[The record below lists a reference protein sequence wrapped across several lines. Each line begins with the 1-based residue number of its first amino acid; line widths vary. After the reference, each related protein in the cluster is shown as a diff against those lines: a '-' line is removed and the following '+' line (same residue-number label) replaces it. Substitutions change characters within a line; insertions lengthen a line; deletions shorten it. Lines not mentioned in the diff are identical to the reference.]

1 MKFLFFLTS
10 ILLISNS
17 KAQSAAGYIAFN
29 FVDSLNQPA
38 NPNDFEFTVNISKN
52 LNNDRSLFATKIQ
65 FDTEN
70 QFYLLPVDASDRTS
84 VLYIIVK
91 NKKQPAKQSEILIN
105 LNAKFK
111 TPADFE
117 NLLIL
122 NIPADHPKLIIDMP
136 SEKISWQYV
145 PKSVKKLNGVEINF
159 MDITFMQ
166 NWWNQ

>member
-1 MKFLFFLTS
+1 MKLLFFLSS

-17 KAQSAAGYIAFN
+17 KAQSATGYIAFN
-29 FVDSLNQPA
+29 FVDSLNQPV
-38 NPNDFEFTVNISKN
+38 NPNDFEFILNSSKN
-52 LNNDRSLFATKIQ
+52 LNNDRKLIATKIQ

-70 QFYLLPVDASDRTS
+70 QFYILPLNESDRTS
-84 VLYIIVK
+84 VLYLIVK

-111 TPADFE
+111 SPSDFQ
-117 NLLIL
+117 NLLVL
-122 NIPADHPKLIIDMP
+122 NIPVDHPKLIIDMP
-136 SEKISWQYV
+136 AEKISWQYV
-145 PKSVKKLNGVEINF
+145 PKSVRKLNGSETNF